1 MSLNEHVFPLR
12 ISGFEMGEYAGE
24 LPRKFISFHCL
35 ENESNVPK
43 DCNTEESENYPDLP
57 RRSGV
62 EIVMIEETGTSP
74 SKSLAVLQVAGGKK
88 TMSEERG
95 NVDKESFAVGSQE
108 CLLSSSDEGSEGL
121 QKFLRDKLEALGG
134 DGIESIAEVDPAGVL
149 ELLDS
154 NPVNRDNTG
163 RGMVTGDDEFPRSQ
177 VDKILRAELGG
188 QEIGVGMKRP
198 LCDVE
203 RDVTDERPSKSVA
216 FDVEDSIGK
225 SVCNRYSVIG
235 MSDAGQS
242 FPSSSRLDDTEYG
255 TSELESIARRRVD
268 NLSGGRVFGVVE
280 SDLPAVS
287 GATAQSG
294 LGGGRSK
301 YYPSESARTL
311 LKECFADNPPVQLDP
326 HQQLTGLSSDQ
337 MIQFARA
344 VGLEVSL
351 ATFGMLEDVLL
362 KIGGKPG
369 RNVGE
374 RGSGWSVARSGSGS
388 TVVDSV
394 ASRSFY
400 SLPTITESLD
410 SEQLQQPCSSRQ
422 ADAILGFSRTE
433 VNEFNDTDSLK
444 TLGQI
449 RSDVRKRGELYKWS
463 REGRPNPISPSGS
476 DGGGYVFT
484 EEMLELAPFAKVFAT
499 GPENPLKNRHCFYCM
514 LCKRNVFMRSRGLYE
529 LKRHFQREHHLRAD
543 QRFRARYHPSKIRG
557 SDGRTLYGSKL
568 EAEKEWFMHLDVPEL
583 DHKRPFY
590 YDVVE
595 GKPFTFTS
603 ANSRTLIQI
612 ELLLIFLRG
621 GGQLWTLEEYW
632 TQVGVLTG
640 HSASTA
646 DFNWSSSYISVRMQ
660 AYFVTVING
669 LFVPSFVHGLIVW
682 LGRYYM

>member
-1 MSLNEHVFPLR
+1 MNLNEHVFPLR
-12 ISGFEMGEYAGE
+12 ISGFEMGEFAGE

-35 ENESNVPK
+35 ENESNAPK
-43 DCNTEESENYPDLP
+43 DRNTGERENYSDLPQRSKVKIVVIEESE
-57 RRSGV
+57 
-62 EIVMIEETGTSP
+62 TSP
-74 SKSLAVLQVAGGKK
+74 SKSLAVLQVSGGKR
-88 TMSEERG
+88 TMSEECV
-95 NVDKESFAVGSQE
+95 NVDKESCAVGSQE

-121 QKFLRDKLEALGG
+121 QKFLQDKLESLGG
-134 DGIESIAEVDPAGVL
+134 DGIENIAEVDPAGVL

-154 NPVNRDNTG
+154 SLVNRDNTG
-163 RGMVTGDDEFPRSQ
+163 HGMVTGDDEFPRSQ
-177 VDKILRAELGG
+177 VDEILRAELGG
-188 QEIGVGMKRP
+188 QKIDVGMKRP
-198 LCDVE
+198 LCDVGLDVANE
-203 RDVTDERPSKSVA
+203 RLPKSVA
-216 FDVEDSIGK
+216 FDVEGSLGK

-235 MSDAGQS
+235 VSDVGQS
-242 FPSSSRLDDTEYG
+242 FPSSSRLDETEYG

-268 NLSGGRVFGVVE
+268 NLSGGRVFEAVE

-287 GATAQSG
+287 RVTMQSG
-294 LGGGRSK
+294 LGVGRSK

-374 RGSGWSVARSGSGS
+374 KGSGWSASRSGSGS

-400 SLPTITESLD
+400 SLPTITESFD
-410 SEQLQQPCSSRQ
+410 TDQLQQPCSSRQ
-422 ADAILGFSRTE
+422 ADAALGFSRTE

-449 RSDVRKRGELYKWS
+449 RSDVRKKGELYKWS
-463 REGRPNPISPSGS
+463 RDGRPNPIAPSVS
-476 DGGGYVFT
+476 VGGGYVFT

-499 GPENPLKNRHCFYCM
+499 GPENPMKNRHCFYCM
-514 LCKRNVFMRSRGLYE
+514 LCRRNVSMRSRGLYE

-543 QRFRARYHPSKIRG
+543 QRFRARYHPSKVRG

-568 EAEKEWFMHLDVPEL
+568 EAEKELFMHLDVPEL

-646 DFNWSSSYISVRMQ
+646 DFNWSSSHISVR
-660 AYFVTVING
+660 I
-669 LFVPSFVHGLIVW
+669 
-682 LGRYYM
+682 

>member
-1 MSLNEHVFPLR
+1 
-12 ISGFEMGEYAGE
+12 MGEYAGE
-24 LPRKFISFHCL
+24 LPRNFISFHCL
-35 ENESNVPK
+35 ENESNEPK
-43 DCNTEESENYPDLP
+43 DHNTEGIENYPDLP
-57 RRSGV
+57 QRSEV
-62 EIVMIEETGTSP
+62 EIVVIEETETSP
-74 SKSLAVLQVAGGKK
+74 TKSLAVLQVTGGEK
-88 TMSEERG
+88 TISEERG
-95 NVDKESFAVGSQE
+95 NVNKESLAVGSQE

-121 QKFLRDKLEALGG
+121 EKFLRDKLETLGG
-134 DGIESIAEVDPAGVL
+134 DGIENITEVDPAEVL

-154 NPVNRDNTG
+154 NLVDRDNTG
-163 RGMVTGDDEFPRSQ
+163 SGVVTADNKFPRSQ
-177 VDKILRAELGG
+177 VDEILRAELGG
-188 QEIGVGMKRP
+188 KKIGVGSKRS

-203 RDVTDERPSKSVA
+203 FGVADERPSKSVA
-216 FDVEDSIGK
+216 FEVDDSGGK
-225 SVCNRYSVIG
+225 SFCDRYTVVG
-235 MSDAGQS
+235 VSDAGQS
-242 FPSSSRLDDTEYG
+242 FPSSSRPDDTEYG
-255 TSELESIARRRVD
+255 TSELESIARRRVGS
-268 NLSGGRVFGVVE
+268 LSGGRVFEVVE

-287 GATAQSG
+287 GATVQPG
-294 LGGGRSK
+294 LGAGRSK

-326 HQQLTGLSSDQ
+326 RQQVTGMSSDQ

-344 VGLEVSL
+344 VGLEVSS

-362 KIGGKPG
+362 KIGGKTG

-374 RGSGWSVARSGSGS
+374 KGSEQSASRSRSGS
-388 TVVDSV
+388 TVMESV

-400 SLPTITESLD
+400 SLPTITESFD
-410 SEQLQQPCSSRQ
+410 SDRLVDDLSQQPCSSRQ
-422 ADAILGFSRTE
+422 ADAALGFSRTE

-444 TLGQI
+444 SLGQI
-449 RSDVRKRGELYKWS
+449 RSDARKKGELYKWS

-484 EEMLELAPFAKVFAT
+484 EEMLELSPCAKIFAT

-514 LCKRNVFMRSRGLYE
+514 LCRRNVSMRSRGLYE

-543 QRFRARYHPSKIRG
+543 QRFRARYHPSKTRG

-568 EAEKEWFMHLDVPEL
+568 EAEKELFMHLDVPEL

-603 ANSRTLIQI
+603 ASSRTLIQI
-612 ELLLIFLRG
+612 ELLLNFLRG
-621 GGQLWTLEEYW
+621 RGQLWTLEEYW

-646 DFNWSSSYISVRMQ
+646 DFNWSLSHISVR
-660 AYFVTVING
+660 I
-669 LFVPSFVHGLIVW
+669 
-682 LGRYYM
+682 

>member
-1 MSLNEHVFPLR
+1 M
-12 ISGFEMGEYAGE
+12 
-24 LPRKFISFHCL
+24 
-35 ENESNVPK
+35 
-43 DCNTEESENYPDLP
+43 
-57 RRSGV
+57 
-62 EIVMIEETGTSP
+62 
-74 SKSLAVLQVAGGKK
+74 
-88 TMSEERG
+88 
-95 NVDKESFAVGSQE
+95 
-108 CLLSSSDEGSEGL
+108 
-121 QKFLRDKLEALGG
+121 
-134 DGIESIAEVDPAGVL
+134 L

-154 NPVNRDNTG
+154 NLVGRDYTG
-163 RGMVTGDDEFPRSQ
+163 SGMVTGDNEFPRSQ
-177 VDKILRAELGG
+177 VDEILRAELGG
-188 QEIGVGMKRP
+188 KKIGVGSKRP

-203 RDVTDERPSKSVA
+203 FGVADERPSKSVA
-216 FDVEDSIGK
+216 FDVGGSIGK
-225 SVCNRYSVIG
+225 STCDRYTVIG
-235 MSDAGQS
+235 VSDAGQS

-268 NLSGGRVFGVVE
+268 NLCGGRVFEAVE

-287 GATAQSG
+287 GASVQPG
-294 LGGGRSK
+294 LGAGRSN

-326 HQQLTGLSSDQ
+326 HQQLTGMSSDQ

-362 KIGGKPG
+362 KIGGKTG

-374 RGSGWSVARSGSGS
+374 RGSGPSVSLSRPGS
-388 TVVDSV
+388 TVMDSV

-400 SLPTITESLD
+400 SLPTITESFD
-410 SEQLQQPCSSRQ
+410 SDRLQQPCSSRQ
-422 ADAILGFSRTE
+422 ADAALGFSRTE
-433 VNEFNDTDSLK
+433 VNEFNDTDSSK

-449 RSDVRKRGELYKWS
+449 RSDVRKKGELYKWS
-463 REGRPNPISPSGS
+463 RAGRPNPISPSGS

-484 EEMLELAPFAKVFAT
+484 EEMLELAPFAKIFAT
-499 GPENPLKNRHCFYCM
+499 GPENPLKNCHCFYCM
-514 LCKRNVFMRSRGLYE
+514 LCRRNVSMRSRGLYE

-543 QRFRARYHPSKIRG
+543 QRFRARYHPSKVRG

-568 EAEKEWFMHLDVPEL
+568 EAERELFMHLEVPVL
-583 DHKRPFY
+583 DHKRPFL

-646 DFNWSSSYISVRMQ
+646 DFNWSSSHISV
-660 AYFVTVING
+660 
-669 LFVPSFVHGLIVW
+669 LI
-682 LGRYYM
+682 

>member
-12 ISGFEMGEYAGE
+12 ISGFKMGEYAGE

-57 RRSGV
+57 QRSEV
-62 EIVMIEETGTSP
+62 EIVVIEETETSP
-74 SKSLAVLQVAGGKK
+74 SKSLAVLQVSGGKK
-88 TMSEERG
+88 TMSKEHG
-95 NVDKESFAVGSQE
+95 NVDKESCAVGSQE

-121 QKFLRDKLEALGG
+121 QKFLQDKLESLGG
-134 DGIESIAEVDPAGVL
+134 DGIENIAEVDPAGVL
-149 ELLDS
+149 GLLDS
-154 NPVNRDNTG
+154 NLVNRDNTG
-163 RGMVTGDDEFPRSQ
+163 RGMVTGDNEFPRSQ
-177 VDKILRAELGG
+177 VDEILRAELGG
-188 QEIGVGMKRP
+188 QKIGVGMKRP
-198 LCDVE
+198 LFDVGL
-203 RDVTDERPSKSVA
+203 DVADERPSKSVA
-216 FDVEDSIGK
+216 FDVEGSIGK
-225 SVCNRYSVIG
+225 SVCNRYPVIG
-235 MSDAGQS
+235 VSDAGQS
-242 FPSSSRLDDTEYG
+242 FPSSSRLDETEYG

-268 NLSGGRVFGVVE
+268 NLGGGRFFEAVE
-280 SDLPAVS
+280 SDVPGVS
-287 GATAQSG
+287 GASVQRG

-374 RGSGWSVARSGSGS
+374 KGSGRSVSRSGSGS

-400 SLPTITESLD
+400 SLPTITESFD
-410 SEQLQQPCSSRQ
+410 SDQLQQPCSSRQ
-422 ADAILGFSRTE
+422 ADAVLGFSRIE
-433 VNEFNDTDSLK
+433 MNEFNDTDSLK

-449 RSDVRKRGELYKWS
+449 RSDVRKKGGLYKWS
-463 REGRPNPISPSGS
+463 REGRPNPIAPSGS

-514 LCKRNVFMRSRGLYE
+514 LCRRNVSMRSRGLYE

-543 QRFRARYHPSKIRG
+543 QRFRARYHPSKVRG
-557 SDGRTLYGSKL
+557 SDGRTLHGSKL
-568 EAEKEWFMHLDVPEL
+568 EAEKELFMHLDVPEL
-583 DHKRPFY
+583 DDKRPFY

-603 ANSRTLIQI
+603 VNSRTLIQI

-646 DFNWSSSYISVRMQ
+646 DFNWSSSHISVR
-660 AYFVTVING
+660 I
-669 LFVPSFVHGLIVW
+669 
-682 LGRYYM
+682 